1 MITENARNSRKINN
15 LTSMQE
21 VSKRLV
27 KLRQRLGFKTARDFA
42 LELEVDTSYYYKV
55 ENGKIPI
62 QKEKLLLLSARWN
75 ASIDWLLTG
84 KGKMFIN
91 RYTDEL
97 NSMENNLWAIPV
109 IEQKAQAGY
118 VAGYGDLDYIENL
131 PKMFINAPGEKGNYA
146 IFVISGDSMNDD
158 SSRAI
163 KEGDVLLCREF
174 AHTHWKDKVHY
185 KNNLFIIVY
194 TEGCICKQITDIDTK
209 KGVLT
214 CHSFN
219 PMYEDFT
226 LKMNDIYQ
234 LFYVKKL
241 VERTVAI

>member
-15 LTSMQE
+15 LTSMEE

-55 ENGKIPI
+55 ENGKLPI
-62 QKEKLLLLSARWN
+62 QKEKLLLLSSRWN

-91 RYTDEL
+91 RYTNEL

-118 VAGYGDLDYIENL
+118 VAGYVDPDYIENL

-146 IFVISGDSMNDD
+146 IFTIAGDSMNDGSD
-158 SSRAI
+158 RAI
-163 KEGDVLLCREF
+163 KEGDALLCRELPN
-174 AHTHWKDKVHY
+174 TDWKDKLQY
-185 KNNLFIIVY
+185 KRNLFIIVHA
-194 TEGCICKQITDIDTK
+194 EGCVCKQITAQDNK
-209 KGVLT
+209 KGIIT

-219 PMYEDFT
+219 AIYEDFT
-226 LKMNDIYQ
+226 LKLNDIYQ

-241 VERTVAI
+241 VERTVII

>member
-1 MITENARNSRKINN
+1 MITKNDRNSRKINN

-21 VSKRLV
+21 VSKRLI

-84 KGKMFIN
+84 KGKTFIN

-146 IFVISGDSMNDD
+146 IFVISGDSMNDGSD
-158 SSRAI
+158 RAL
-163 KEGDVLLCREF
+163 KEGDALLCRELPN
-174 AHTHWKDKVHY
+174 TDWKDKLQY
-185 KNNLFIIVY
+185 KKNLFIIVHAG
-194 TEGCICKQITDIDTK
+194 GCVCKQITNIDTK
-209 KGVLT
+209 KGILT

-219 PMYEDFT
+219 AIYQDFT
-226 LKMNDIYQ
+226 LKLGDIYQ

-241 VERTVAI
+241 VERTVSV